1 MGSDKVSNIGAVPVA
16 HDEKIVGFSK
26 CIQAPAEAYIEIIEV
41 VSLASNLICHALYN
55 EKKVLRS
62 VRQFPHDAKL
72 TCSSCRR
79 RTATSALNAKL
90 GTETLIMNVSRRRKD
105 SLRLLRT
112 NGPAFDIVPHT
123 AKHERRSAMV
133 AVSR

>member
-1 MGSDKVSNIGAVPVA
+1 VGSDEVSNIGAVPVA

-62 VRQFPHDAKL
+62 VRQFPHDEIDMLFMPSTHCDVCAQ
-72 TCSSCRR
+72 CQAR
-79 RTATSALNAKL
+79 N
-90 GTETLIMNVSRRRKD
+90 
-105 SLRLLRT
+105 
-112 NGPAFDIVPHT
+112 
-123 AKHERRSAMV
+123 
-133 AVSR
+133 